1 MEALQPIIIQAVAGA
16 IGGLGVSA
24 AMKQAAMSAVTKII
38 AGIIGGVAAGQILAN
53 VMTDMSGPLIDA
65 VGGLGGGVI
74 LTAIV
79 GMVMKGNKA

>member
-1 MEALQPIIIQAVAGA
+1 MEALQPFIIQAVAGA

-24 AMKQAAMSAVTKII
+24 AMKQAGMSAITKVIG
-38 AGIIGGVAAGQILAN
+38 GIIGGVAVGQILAN

-65 VGGLGGGVI
+65 VGGLAGGAI

-79 GMVMKGNKA
+79 GMVMKGSRA